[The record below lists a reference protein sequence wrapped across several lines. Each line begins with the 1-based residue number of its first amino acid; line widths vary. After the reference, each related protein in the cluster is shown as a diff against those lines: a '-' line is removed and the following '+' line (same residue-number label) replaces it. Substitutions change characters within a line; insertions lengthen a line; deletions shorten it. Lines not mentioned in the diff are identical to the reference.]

1 LYANLKTFT
10 KQTTLPT
17 HTNDTGDIY
26 RSAVAILDGIRL
38 RKSVR
43 LLGISL
49 SSIGRDEEQLL
60 LFQEEDREKKAAL
73 TKAVDT
79 VNDNFGEH
87 TITLASAISQE
98 EAHGVISPAWR
109 PSGVRKSDV

>member
-1 LYANLKTFT
+1 
-10 KQTTLPT
+10 
-17 HTNDTGDIY
+17 
-26 RSAVAILDGIRL
+26 IRL

-49 SSIGRDEEQLL
+49 SNIGQDGEQML

-79 VNDNFGEH
+79 VNDKFGEH
-87 TITLASAISQE
+87 AVTFASTVTQE
-98 EAHGVISPAWR
+98 KEQRVISPSWR

>member
-1 LYANLKTFT
+1 
-10 KQTTLPT
+10 LPAY
-17 HTNDTGDIY
+17 TNDTGDIY

-49 SSIGRDEEQLL
+49 SNIGQDGEQML

-79 VNDNFGEH
+79 VNDKFGEH
-87 TITLASAISQE
+87 AVTFASTVTQE
-98 EAHGVISPAWR
+98 KEQRVISPSWR